1 MTFYEL
7 EKICKKRKIFF
18 ILSVF
23 MFVILIILIFLGI
36 ILFKQKST
44 FIKKEHKKIVIK
56 KENKRVKNKH
66 TKKIKKNIKY
76 LPLIDLNIKE
86 VNVNVKSN
94 NKKVSKKEN
103 NNSLIIK
110 TEKLPSFNTCI
121 ELSKEYFKNK
131 DYKDAL
137 KWAKLANL
145 QNKKNPLSWII
156 AAKSLYQLGKKKEAI
171 KLLKIYNSYYNNK
184 EIEKLLK
191 EFNEN

>member
-66 TKKIKKNIKY
+66 TKKIKKDIRY

>member
-66 TKKIKKNIKY
+66 TKKIKKDIKY

-86 VNVNVKSN
+86 VNVNVTSN

-191 EFNEN
+191 EFNEK

>member
-66 TKKIKKNIKY
+66 TKKIKKDIKY

-86 VNVNVKSN
+86 VNVNVTSN

-131 DYKDAL
+131 DYKNAL

-191 EFNEN
+191 EFNEK

>member
-66 TKKIKKNIKY
+66 TKKIKKDIRY

-86 VNVNVKSN
+86 VNVNVTSN

-191 EFNEN
+191 EFNEK